1 MEVRNVKYAI
11 NFITQKKA
19 FTNLLKLACLF
30 SSLGLSSLALANT
43 AENLGDRVI
52 VAINDQSYTQRQLE
66 MYFVMRQSLLE
77 NQNFAGELITQA
89 NWSEALAFF
98 VEEMVLLQEA
108 DRIGGAVVPQEQLVK
123 LAKRSTNQFSKNSNL
138 EKLAKKLEMDDAL
151 KDSMLVSIQRV
162 ESLKNFKNQTSLN
175 RKSDGQN
182 KNLAINEW
190 LNEVFSRT
198 IIRYYKDA
206 KIFRTLGKGSF

>member
-1 MEVRNVKYAI
+1 MEALNVKYTI
-11 NFITQKKA
+11 NYIIKKKV

-30 SSLGLSSLALANT
+30 TSLGLPRLPLANA

-52 VAINDQSYTQRQLE
+52 VAINDQNYTQRQLE

-89 NWSEALAFF
+89 NWGEALAFF
-98 VEEMVLLQEA
+98 VEEMVLLQES
-108 DRIGGAVVPQEQLVK
+108 DRIGGAVVPQEQLVR
-123 LAKRSTNQFSKNSNL
+123 LSKRSSTQFSKNSNL
-138 EKLAKKLEMDDAL
+138 EKLAKQLEMDNSL
-151 KDSMLVSIQRV
+151 RESMLASIQRV

-175 RKSDGQN
+175 RNSDGQN
-182 KNLAINEW
+182 KNLAIKEW

-206 KIFRTLGKGSF
+206 KIFRTLGKGLL

>member
-1 MEVRNVKYAI
+1 MKYTV
-11 NFITQKKA
+11 NFIIQKNYFRSLIKLWCM
-19 FTNLLKLACLF
+19 FT
-30 SSLGLSSLALANT
+30 SLELSPIAIANS
-43 AENLGDRVI
+43 AEILGDRVI

-77 NQNFAGELITQA
+77 NHNFSGQLITKA
-89 NWSEALAFF
+89 NWNEALTFF
-98 VEEMVLLQEA
+98 VEEVVLLQES

-123 LAKRSTNQFSKNSNL
+123 LAKRSSAQFSKNGSL
-138 EKLAKKLEMDDAL
+138 EKLAKQLEMDDAL
-151 KDSMLVSIQRV
+151 KEAMLANIQKV

-175 RKSDGQN
+175 RKSEGQN

-206 KIFRTLGKGSF
+206 KVFRTLGKGSS